1 MKKKRSTMQLQV
13 FNIVIKVH
21 EDQTTIKATN
31 DLKVQKL
38 QFIKFKKES
47 ESTKLPILSN
57 QQDQLQNHVCLHCT

>member
-1 MKKKRSTMQLQV
+1 MQLQV

-57 QQDQLQNHVCLHCT
+57 QQDQLQNHVCLQCT

>member
-1 MKKKRSTMQLQV
+1 MLQV

-21 EDQTTIKATN
+21 KDQTTIKATN

-47 ESTKLPILSN
+47 ESTKLPILLN
-57 QQDQLQNHVCLHCT
+57 QQDQLQNHVCLQCT